1 MAIVINLFAGP
12 GVGKSTTAARIFAE
26 LKLKGVNCEMALEF
40 AKDKVWEESFKTMDD
55 QIYIFG
61 KQFHKIWRLKDK
73 VDVIICDSPLPI
85 SIVYDKENSEAF
97 HTLIMEQFNK
107 FTNFNYL
114 LERGGEYQTEGRVQ
128 TEDEAKEVDKTV
140 KRTLDEQGI
149 KYTALPIEG
158 AYQKII
164 DDIVKNLKYYT
175 RQNLTI
181 VNE

>member
-1 MAIVINLFAGP
+1 MAIVVNLFAGP

-26 LKLKGVNCEMALEF
+26 LKMHGVNCEMALEF

-107 FTNFNYL
+107 FDNYNIL
-114 LERGGEYQTEGRVQ
+114 LKRSGEYQKEGRVQ
-128 TEDEAKEVDKTV
+128 TEEEAKEVDKTV
-140 KRTLDEQGI
+140 EKVLKDYNIVHRVM
-149 KYTALPIEG
+149 PIDG
-158 AYQKII
+158 AAMKITERI
-164 DDIVKNLKYYT
+164 LEELKNK
-175 RQNLTI
+175 
-181 VNE
+181 

>member
-1 MAIVINLFAGP
+1 MAIVVNLFAGP

-26 LKLKGVNCEMALEF
+26 LKMHGVNCEMALEF

-85 SIVYDKENSEAF
+85 SIVYDKENSEAL

-107 FTNFNYL
+107 FDNYNVL
-114 LERGGEYQTEGRVQ
+114 LTRSGEYQKEGRVQ
-128 TEDEAKEVDKTV
+128 TEEEAKEVD
-140 KRTLDEQGI
+140 E
-149 KYTALPIEG
+149 
-158 AYQKII
+158 
-164 DDIVKNLKYYT
+164 IVKKVLKDY
-175 RQNLTI
+175 NI
-181 VNE
+181 VHRVMPIDGAAMKITERILEELKNK

>member
-1 MAIVINLFAGP
+1 MAIVVNLFAGP

-26 LKLKGVNCEMALEF
+26 LKMHGVNCEMALEF

-107 FTNFNYL
+107 FDNYNVL
-114 LERGGEYQTEGRVQ
+114 LTRSGEYQKEGRVQ
-128 TEDEAKEVDKTV
+128 TEEEAKEVDKTV
-140 KRTLDEQGI
+140 EKVLKNYNIVHRVM
-149 KYTALPIEG
+149 PIDG
-158 AYQKII
+158 AAMEITERI
-164 DDIVKNLKYYT
+164 LEELKNK
-175 RQNLTI
+175 
-181 VNE
+181 

>member
-85 SIVYDKENSEAF
+85 SIVYDKENSDAF
-97 HTLIMEQFNK
+97 HKLIIEQFNK
-107 FTNFNYL
+107 FENYNFL

-128 TEDEAKEVDKTV
+128 TEEEAREVDKVV
-140 KRTLDEQGI
+140 KNVLDTYGI
-149 KYTALPIEG
+149 NHMTLPIEG
-158 AYQKII
+158 AANKITDFVLKII
-164 DDIVKNLKYYT
+164 KK
-175 RQNLTI
+175 
-181 VNE
+181 

>member
-26 LKLKGVNCEMALEF
+26 LKLMGVNCEMALEF

-73 VDVIICDSPLPI
+73 VDVIITDSPLPI
-85 SIVYDKENSEAF
+85 SIVYDKENSQAF

-107 FTNFNYL
+107 FTNFNFL
-114 LERGGEYQTEGRVQ
+114 LERGDEYQTEGRVQ
-128 TEDEAKEVDKTV
+128 TEEEAKEVDKTV
-140 KRTLDEQGI
+140 KRVLDDNGI
-149 KYTALPIEG
+149 NYTTLPIDG
-158 AYQKII
+158 AYSVITDFI
-164 DDIVKNLKYYT
+164 MRELKYYT
-175 RQNLTI
+175 KQNLTI

>member
-12 GVGKSTTAARIFAE
+12 GVGKSTTAARVFSE
-26 LKLKGVNCEMALEF
+26 LKLRGINCEMALEF

-85 SIVYDKENSEAF
+85 SIVYDKENSQPF
-97 HTLIMEQFNK
+97 HALVMEQFNK
-107 FTNFNYL
+107 FVNFNYL
-114 LERGGEYQTEGRVQ
+114 LKRGDGYQTEGRLQ
-128 TEDEAKEVDKTV
+128 TEEEAKEVDETV
-140 KRTLDEQGI
+140 KRVLDENEI
-149 KYTALPIEG
+149 EYKILPIDG
-158 AYQKII
+158 AYQKITDEI
-164 DDIVKNLKYYT
+164 LRELKYYT

-181 VNE
+181 IND

>member
-26 LKLKGVNCEMALEF
+26 LKLMGVNCEMALEF

-73 VDVIICDSPLPI
+73 VDVIITDSPLPI
-85 SIVYDKENSEAF
+85 SIVYDKENSQAF

-107 FTNFNYL
+107 FTNFNFL

-128 TEDEAKEVDKTV
+128 TEEEAKEVDNTV
-140 KRTLDEQGI
+140 KKVLDENGI
-149 KYTALPIEG
+149 KYTTLPIDG
-158 AYQKII
+158 AYSVITDFI
-164 DDIVKNLKYYT
+164 MRELKYYT
-175 RQNLTI
+175 KQNLTI

>member
-1 MAIVINLFAGP
+1 MAIVVNLFAGP
-12 GVGKSTTAARIFAE
+12 GVGKSTTAARVFAE

-85 SIVYDKENSEAF
+85 SIVYDKENSEPF
-97 HTLIMEQFNK
+97 HKLIMEQFNK
-107 FTNFNYL
+107 FANFNYL

-128 TEDEAKEVDKTV
+128 TEEEAKEVDKTV
-140 KRTLDEQGI
+140 KKVLDDYRI
-149 KYTALPIEG
+149 DYTELPIDEAARHITG
-158 AYQKII
+158 LIMNY
-164 DDIVKNLKYYT
+164 LEE
-175 RQNLTI
+175 RQ
-181 VNE
+181 